1 MSKENKTKPMY
12 GQNMLITTSNWG
24 PYKTFKLMPIT
35 EDCPYVETI
44 FDPSS
49 KILAVISKIN
59 KQAYHFVPKIDDN
72 GDEVQTKIKARPN
85 GKKVKEQ
92 RVMMQTHAEY
102 YIVEEKEIKD
112 FIQRFAIN
120 ADSYDFA
127 SIIDNDVEEMKR
139 ALSSEKATNLNI
151 V

>member
-1 MSKENKTKPMY
+1 MSKENKKPTY
-12 GQNMLITTSNWG
+12 GKNMLITTSNWG

-35 EDCPYVETI
+35 EDCPYVEII

-59 KQAYHFVPKIDDN
+59 KSSYHFVPKIDDN
-72 GDEVQTKIKARPN
+72 GDEVKLKVGKRPN
-85 GKKVKEQ
+85 GKDIKEQ

-102 YIVEEKEIKD
+102 YIVDDQEIKD
-112 FIQRFAIN
+112 FVNQFAVN
-120 ADSYDFA
+120 ADSYDYA
-127 SIIDNDVEEMKR
+127 AIIDNDVEQMKR
-139 ALSSEKATNLNI
+139 ALSSDKATNLNL